1 MSAHNKLVIMDQMM
15 SQLDAARPGI
25 VPGSVVQAVQSG
37 IQNAPATIV
46 QHNIDGLSNSAYTT
60 FPLSPIIKNCCL
72 DKTYLNLEFE
82 INFGLKFK
90 TEDAA
95 AAVITQTTQSLII
108 PFYFGF
114 RDTANIF
121 NQLQIL
127 EENAAIWTTVYNREE
142 STLAYCSL
150 PETEI
155 RGNNQYSSIEKM
167 RTGARSPMKRIL
179 LKYSSTTASL
189 AQNTEATVYTTV
201 HFKCTVDINRLT
213 PLISNLHFTTPHFG
227 NLRLKVFLQEIQKAL
242 FFCPDYSF
250 YAPIKTSSG
259 IEAGHLTGSNACDL
273 INQATFQ
280 PIQNQYW
287 SFYPL
292 NQFLG
297 NNITSDMIPF
307 YGYTHTNA
315 TAGEY
320 TYCQLLQSVQFV
332 QPSGNTDFMT
342 FSSGIAEIVQTC
354 FDMEESEYQRLTD
367 YFASIGSIIIP
378 SQVWSTQPFNN
389 SAFGGGISKEFNK
402 GSNGDVNGY
411 NINFLSVFTTPTNSP
426 CCFCPEFYTQTQLL
440 LEGRPVN
447 AMPYVSIND
456 KAIVDTTQAIIDT
469 DHEEIN
475 ADYMASLNFMNLTE
489 DDKYVDETP
498 QNLYGTGTKTSA
510 SLKNIVSNPNLYALN
525 FSTNLPDAFHSG
537 AAILEKSTRNALLRF
552 NSSSALDTNALLY
565 GSSEAN
571 SKKFPYVINHK
582 NTTCNLMF
590 SSLCDCCIVL
600 DYDAARGTCFN
611 GSMSWAAP
619 YN

>member
-25 VPGSVVQAVQSG
+25 VPGSVIQAVQSG

-46 QHNIDGLSNSAYTT
+46 QHSINGLSNSAYTT

-72 DKTYLNLEFE
+72 DKTYLNLEFVL
-82 INFGLKFK
+82 NFGLEFK
-90 TEDAA
+90 TENTDG
-95 AAVITQTTQSLII
+95 AVITATTNSLII

-179 LKYSSTTASL
+179 LRVSPDENIAK
-189 AQNTEATVYTTV
+189 NTVYT
-201 HFKCTVDINRLT
+201 HQISINFKATVDINRLT

-227 NLRLKVFLQEIQKAL
+227 NLRLKVFMQEIQKAL

-250 YAPIKTSSG
+250 YAPIKTSSDTIAASLDG
-259 IEAGHLTGSNACDL
+259 AAACTL

-292 NQFLG
+292 NQFLES
-297 NNITSDMIPF
+297 NITSDMIPF
-307 YGYTHTNA
+307 YGYTQTNA
-315 TAGEY
+315 TEGEY
-320 TYCQLLQSVQFV
+320 TYCQLLQYVKFV
-332 QPSGNTDFMT
+332 QTTSGDFMS
-342 FSSGIAEIVQTC
+342 FASGLAEIVQTC
-354 FDMEESEYQRLTD
+354 FDMEEAEYQRLTD

-389 SAFGGGISKEFNK
+389 SAFGGGITKEFNK

-426 CCFCPEFYTQTQLL
+426 CCFCPEFYTNAQLL

-447 AMPYVSIND
+447 AMPYVYIND

-489 DDKYVDETP
+489 DGNYIDLTP
-498 QNLYGTGTKTSA
+498 QRIYGTGTKTSA
-510 SLKNIVSNPNLYALN
+510 SLKNIISNPNLYVLN
-525 FSTNLPDAFHSG
+525 FSTNIPDAFHSG
-537 AAILEKSTRNALLRF
+537 AATLEKSTRNALLRF
-552 NSSSALDTNALLY
+552 NGASALDSNPLLY